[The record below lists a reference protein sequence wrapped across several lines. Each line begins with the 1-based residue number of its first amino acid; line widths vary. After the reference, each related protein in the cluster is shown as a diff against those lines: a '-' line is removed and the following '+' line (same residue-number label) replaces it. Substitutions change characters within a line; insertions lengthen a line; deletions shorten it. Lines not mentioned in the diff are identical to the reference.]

1 MARKSQS
8 GPAFDPGLLIL
19 SSLAHGP
26 KHGYAMMLDIEEF
39 AGTAIGPGTLYTALT
54 RLVEKGWVRPQTAS
68 SRQRPYCLT
77 AAGAAY
83 LEEQLTAMKRVAQ
96 AGLGR
101 LCTT

>member
-8 GPAFDPGLLIL
+8 GPAFDPELLIL
-19 SSLAHGP
+19 SSLAPGP

-39 AGTAIGPGTLYTALT
+39 AGIAVGPGTLYTALT

-68 SRQRPYCLT
+68 GRQRPYCLT

-83 LEEQLTAMKRVAQ
+83 LEKQLTAMKRVAQ
-96 AGLGR
+96 VGLGR
-101 LCTT
+101 LCTA